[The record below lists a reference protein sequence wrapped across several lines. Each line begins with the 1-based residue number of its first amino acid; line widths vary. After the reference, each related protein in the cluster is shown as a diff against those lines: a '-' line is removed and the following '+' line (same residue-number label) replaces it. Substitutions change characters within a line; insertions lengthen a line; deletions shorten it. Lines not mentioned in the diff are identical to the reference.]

1 MTMEDTKTPDLF
13 APDGGDEAA
22 PIEEHA
28 SHAYL
33 GYAVS
38 TVKSRALPEVADGL
52 KPVQRRILYAMGE
65 ANAAGFAKCARYVGE
80 VLGKYHPHGDSS
92 TYEAL
97 VHLAQPFSM
106 RYPLIDGQGNF
117 GSRDGDAPAAYRYT
131 EARLSRFS
139 ELVLSEIRE
148 GTVDFIRNYDGKFEE
163 PVLLPARLP
172 FGLLNGSFG
181 IPVGF
186 STRIPSH
193 NLKEVAAAAAHVIR
207 HPRAKLEDVLERTPG
222 PDFPGGG
229 QLISPPEEIRQ
240 AYETGRGS
248 LVLRCKWETEQ
259 LARGQWRIVV
269 TELPHGVS
277 VRQVVEEIEGLAN
290 PRPGLG
296 KKELT
301 QEQKRLKQ
309 FILDQVE
316 AVRDE
321 SDRKSKLR
329 LVIEPRSSRQNPD
342 EMMAALLVHTALETR
357 YAVNLTWLGLD
368 GLPETKGIVEVLREW
383 GEFRVATVRRRTQFR
398 LDRCKERLHIVE
410 GRLKAYA
417 KIDEIIKLIRASED
431 QAEAKQKLKERFKFT
446 ERQAEDIVNLRLG
459 QLTRLDGAKLNEEC
473 KALEVERKGLKLLLG
488 DDKELKKLVISELHE
503 DAKKYGDDR
512 RTLIKTAERAQL
524 EVSVL
529 EEPVT
534 VILSQKGWIRARS
547 GHGADLSTLTFKDGD
562 ALLQT
567 LECKTTDP
575 VIVLAASGKTFT
587 VDAAALPSG
596 RGDGAPVNT
605 LVNSSSDDIVW
616 MASGA
621 PGQPLLMSSS
631 AGLGFVCKLGDLVT
645 KTRQGK
651 DFMKVDEG
659 AQARPPVKF
668 PEGKFVAALF
678 SDSRLLVFPLDEVPG
693 RPNGGGG
700 GQLLSLPEGISL
712 VSLAVTDGKSLVVS
726 GIKRKNRAVATPDQK
741 QLAEHIG
748 RRAQRGRLADVGFR
762 PDRVGEEMRLLIPA
776 LFFLSS
782 CATAPAGGLGRIE

>member
-1 MTMEDTKTPDLF
+1 MDDTQTLDLFTPDN
-13 APDGGDEAA
+13 GDEAA
-22 PIEEHA
+22 PIEQHA

-38 TVKSRALPEVADGL
+38 TVKSRALPEIADGL

-65 ANAAGFAKCARYVGE
+65 AGGTGFSKCARYVGE

-117 GSRDGDAPAAYRYT
+117 GSRDGDAAAAYRYT
-131 EARLSRFS
+131 EARLSRFA
-139 ELVLSEIRE
+139 ELMLAEIGE
-148 GTVDFIRNYDGKFEE
+148 GTVDFVKNYDGKFEE
-163 PVLLPARLP
+163 PALLPARLP

-193 NLKEVAAAAAHVIR
+193 NLKEVAEAAAHVIK
-207 HPRAKLEDVLERTPG
+207 HPRAKLEDVLELIPG

-229 QLISPPEEIRQ
+229 QLISPAEEIRQ

-248 LVLRCKWETEQ
+248 LLLRCKWEREN

-277 VRQVVEEIEGLAN
+277 VRQVMEEIEALAN
-290 PRPGLG
+290 PKPGFG
-296 KKELT
+296 KKEVT

-309 FILDQVE
+309 VILDQVE
-316 AVRDE
+316 GVRDE

-329 LVIEPRSSRQNPD
+329 LVIEPRTSRQDPE
-342 EMMAALLVHTALETR
+342 EMMAALLVHTSLESR
-357 YAVNLTWLGLD
+357 YALNLTWLGLD

-398 LDRCKERLHIVE
+398 LARVEERLHIVE
-410 GRLKAYA
+410 GRIKAYA

-431 QAEAKQKLKERFKFT
+431 QPEAKQKLRDKFKFT

-459 QLTRLDGAKLNEEC
+459 QLTRLDGVKLNDER
-473 KALEVERKGLKLLLG
+473 KALEAERKELKTLLG
-488 DDKELKKLVISELHE
+488 DEKELKKLVVKELAE
-503 DAKKYGDDR
+503 DAKKYGDER
-512 RTLIKTAERAQL
+512 RTLIKTAERAQI
-524 EVSVL
+524 ERTVV
-529 EEPVT
+529 EEPLT
-534 VILSQKGWIRARS
+534 VILSRKGWIRART
-547 GHGADLSTLTFKDGD
+547 GHGLDLSTLTFKEGD
-562 ALLQT
+562 ALDQT
-567 LECKTTDP
+567 IECKTTDA

-587 VDAAALPSG
+587 IAAADIPSG

-605 LVNSSSDDIVW
+605 LVNSFSDAIVW
-616 MASGA
+616 IAVGDPA
-621 PGQPLLMSSS
+621 QRLLMNST
-631 AGLGFVCKLGDLVT
+631 AGLGFLCKLGDLES

-651 DFMKVDEG
+651 DFFAISEG
-659 AQARPPVKF
+659 AAARPPAKVT
-668 PEGKFVAALF
+668 EGKYVAALS
-678 SDSRLLVFPLDEVPG
+678 SDARLLLFPLEEVPE
-693 RPNGGGG
+693 RPNGGVGV
-700 GQLLSLPEGISL
+700 QLIALPEKISL
-712 VSLAVTDGKSLVVS
+712 ADVAVTDGKSLAVS
-726 GIKRKNRAVATPDQK
+726 GIKRKNRAVATLDAK

-748 RRAQRGRLADVGFR
+748 KRAQRGKLADVGFR
-762 PDRVGEEMRLLIPA
+762 PDRLQ
-776 LFFLSS
+776 
-782 CATAPAGGLGRIE
+782 